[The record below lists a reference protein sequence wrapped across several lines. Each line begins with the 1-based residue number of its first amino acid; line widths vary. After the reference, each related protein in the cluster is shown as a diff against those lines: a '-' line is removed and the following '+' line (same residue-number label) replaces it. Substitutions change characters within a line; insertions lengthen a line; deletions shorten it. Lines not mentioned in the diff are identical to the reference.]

1 MWLGEHKVCWD
12 WVKGLF
18 EKDKTMEVMKGKI
31 LLVVSLRN
39 ANGGYTGD
47 NIKTRLVDGGYAG
60 VALKVAHGNHW
71 NYAHSEE
78 DCIRFRDSIAG
89 LVSFYGWH
97 WNEGID
103 PEGEAIIAVKAI
115 NELGLKAYMMD
126 YEAPMKD
133 NPGSQVPLVLAFR
146 ERKPDFPLGLLSY
159 RYPSY
164 HPEILWDDL

>member
-1 MWLGEHKVCWD
+1 MD
-12 WVKGLF
+12 
-18 EKDKTMEVMKGKI
+18 VMKGKI
-31 LLVVSLRN
+31 LFVMSQRN
-39 ANGGYTGD
+39 SNGGYIGD
-47 NIKTRLVDGGYAG
+47 NVKARLIDGDYSG

-89 LVSFYGWH
+89 LVNFYGWH

-146 ERKPDFPLGLLSY
+146 ERKPDFPLGLLIFLWPAACNPWMNGIHQ
-159 RYPSY
+159 PSFPVHSCVLLPY
-164 HPEILWDDL
+164 VRRG